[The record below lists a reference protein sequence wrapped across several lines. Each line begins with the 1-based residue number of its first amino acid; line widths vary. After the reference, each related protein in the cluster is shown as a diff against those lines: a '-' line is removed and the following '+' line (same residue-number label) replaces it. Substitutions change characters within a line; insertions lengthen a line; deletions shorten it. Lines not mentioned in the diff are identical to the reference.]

1 MAIEFSLPYRPFEIL
16 IRFRKNIYVGGVIG
30 VGVLSAPLVGGA
42 ILGAVAAAFGWYA
55 WRLRSAR
62 DRPGGTGLVGIAVL
76 LAVVTLAEALVVGLG
91 LPAEALAPL
100 TQIAVFGGAVCWA
113 KFVIAYT
120 GRDPGG
126 RGVLVLVVLLP
137 VVGLVGSI
145 LRFTPVLPL
154 VEPVHSIGS
163 ANILVS
169 SVASAATWGIFVGL
183 SLLLIWD
190 ATRYASFER
199 SRGVALSLVGF
210 AVVGLPLA
218 TSALELVGALAIETG
233 AVVTQT
239 AIFAAL
245 TVGVAVGRP
254 YRSLPIAEAIGR
266 DVVVSNLN
274 DAVVVVDADGRIV
287 DANEAAERLFD
298 RSVDEVVRE
307 PLSALVD
314 AELLGPDGLPTESTI
329 PVEGATGKR
338 YFDVSVSR
346 VRRDANVEAG
356 YAVALRDV
364 TDERIRGQR
373 LEVLQ
378 RVLRHNVR
386 NDMTAVYAM
395 ADAVAED
402 GDRRVAER
410 LRETADSLVS
420 VSERAR
426 AVEESMCL
434 DPASDEPADVG
445 ALATE
450 VAAVLREQ
458 GREVAVTT
466 DGDAA
471 VRRSPELVASICE
484 HLLSYATG
492 NADGPVAVSVER
504 DGAYVDVSVESDGRI
519 LPEQDAKAV
528 TNGGE
533 TQLEHANDLDIWA
546 VSWGAE
552 RLGGELVPDC
562 EHGRRVGVRIP
573 VE

>member
-1 MAIEFSLPYRPFEIL
+1 M
-16 IRFRKNIYVGGVIG
+16 
-30 VGVLSAPLVGGA
+30 LSAPLVGGP

-55 WRLRSAR
+55 WRLRGAR
-62 DRPGGTGLVGIAVL
+62 DRPGGTGLVAIAAL

-91 LPAEALAPL
+91 LPAAALAPL
-100 TQIAVFGGAVCWA
+100 TQIVVFGGAVCWA

-126 RGVLVLVVLLP
+126 PGVLALVVLLP
-137 VVGLVGSI
+137 ALGIVSAL
-145 LRFTPVLPL
+145 LRFTPLLPMT
-154 VEPVHSIGS
+154 EPVSS
-163 ANILVS
+163 AGPVNVLAS
-169 SVASAATWGIFVGL
+169 SVASAASWGILIGL

-199 SRGVALSLVGF
+199 PRGVALSLVGF
-210 AVVGLPLA
+210 ALAGMPLV
-218 TSALELVGALAIETG
+218 TSALELADTITIGTG
-233 AVVTQT
+233 AVVAQ
-239 AIFAAL
+239 AGVLAAL
-245 TVGVAVGRP
+245 TVGIAVGRP

-266 DVVVSNLN
+266 DAVVSNLN
-274 DAVVVVDADGRIV
+274 DAVVVVDGDARIV
-287 DANEAAERLFD
+287 DMNEAAEALFD
-298 RSVDEVVRE
+298 RSLDAVVRE

-314 AELLGPDGLPTESTI
+314 ADLLGPDGLPGESTVQI
-329 PVEGATGKR
+329 GDAVGKR

-346 VRRDANVEAG
+346 VRGDGAVEAG

-373 LEVLQ
+373 LEVLG

-395 ADAVAED
+395 ADAVAEN
-402 GDRRVAER
+402 GDEAVAER
-410 LRETADSLVS
+410 LRETADSLVD

-434 DPASDEPADVG
+434 DPATDETADVG

-458 GREVAVTT
+458 GHDVSVRT
-466 DGDAA
+466 DDDAE
-471 VRRSPELVASICE
+471 VRRSPKLVASVCE
-484 HLLSYATG
+484 HLLSYAAG
-492 NADGPVAVSVER
+492 NASGPVAVTVDDRGSH
-504 DGAYVDVSVESDGRI
+504 VDVTAESDGR
-519 LPEQDAKAV
+519 LLDEQDAAAV
-528 TNGGE
+528 TNGSE
-533 TQLEHANDLDIWA
+533 TQLEHAEDLDIWA

-552 RLGGELVPDC
+552 RLGGELLPDC
-562 EHGRRVGVRIP
+562 ERGRSVGVRIP

>member
-1 MAIEFSLPYRPFEIL
+1 M
-16 IRFRKNIYVGGVIG
+16 IG
-30 VGVLSAPLVGGA
+30 VGVLSAPLVGGG
-42 ILGAVAAAFGWYA
+42 ILGAVAAAFGWHA
-55 WRLRSAR
+55 WRLRDAR
-62 DRPGGTGLVGIAVL
+62 DRPGGSGLVVL
-76 LAVVTLAEALVVGLG
+76 VALLSVVTLVEALVVGLR
-91 LPAEALAPL
+91 LPSAALAPL

-169 SVASAATWGIFVGL
+169 SVASAATWGIFVGM
-183 SLLLIWD
+183 SLLLAWD
-190 ATRYASFER
+190 AMRYASFER

-218 TSALELVGALAIETG
+218 TSALELTGSISIETG
-233 AVVTQT
+233 AVVAQT
-239 AIFAAL
+239 TILAVL
-245 TVGVAVGRP
+245 TVGLAVGRP

-266 DVVVSNLN
+266 DAVVSNLN
-274 DAVVVVDADGRIV
+274 DAVVVVDGGGRIV
-287 DANEAAERLFD
+287 DMNRSAEELFG
-298 RSVDEVVRE
+298 RQLDEVVRE
-307 PLSALVD
+307 PLSALVGT
-314 AELLGPDGLPTESTI
+314 ELLGPDGLVRESTI
-329 PVEGATGKR
+329 QVEGATGKR
-338 YFDVSVSR
+338 SFDVSISR

-395 ADAVAED
+395 ADAVDDD
-402 GDRRVAER
+402 GDERIAER
-410 LRETADSLVS
+410 LRETADSLVA

-434 DPASDEPADVG
+434 DPATDDVADVG
-445 ALATE
+445 ALVTDI
-450 VAAVLREQ
+450 AAVLREQ
-458 GREVAVTT
+458 GQEMAMTA
-466 DGDAA
+466 DGDAE

-492 NADGPVAVSVER
+492 NAEGPVAVTVER
-504 DGAYVDVSVESDGRI
+504 DDAYVDVAVESDDRL

-562 EHGRRVGVRIP
+562 EHGRRVALRIP

>member
-1 MAIEFSLPYRPFEIL
+1 M
-16 IRFRKNIYVGGVIG
+16 
-30 VGVLSAPLVGGA
+30 LSGPLVGGS
-42 ILGAVAAAFGWYA
+42 ILGAAAAAFGWYA
-55 WRLRSAR
+55 WRLRGAR
-62 DRPGGTGLVGIAVL
+62 DRPGGTGLVAIAAL

-91 LPAEALAPL
+91 LPAAALAPL
-100 TQIAVFGGAVCWA
+100 TQIVVFGGAVCWA

-126 RGVLVLVVLLP
+126 PGVLALVVLLP
-137 VVGLVGSI
+137 ALGLVGA
-145 LRFTPVLPL
+145 LARFTPVLPMT
-154 VEPVHSIGS
+154 EPVSS
-163 ANILVS
+163 AGPVNVLLS
-169 SVASAATWGIFVGL
+169 SVASAASWGILIGL

-210 AVVGLPLA
+210 AVAGLPLV
-218 TSALELVGALAIETG
+218 TSALELADTISIETG
-233 AVVTQT
+233 AVVAQT
-239 AIFAAL
+239 GVLAAL

-266 DVVVSNLN
+266 DAVVSNLN
-274 DAVVVVDADGRIV
+274 DAVVVVDGDARVV
-287 DANEAAERLFD
+287 DMNEAAEELFE
-298 RSVDEVVRE
+298 RPLAATVRE

-314 AELLGPDGLPTESTI
+314 ADLLGPDGLPDESTI
-329 PVEGATGKR
+329 EIEGAVGKR

-346 VRRDANVEAG
+346 VRRSGAAAAG
-356 YAVALRDV
+356 HAVALRDV

-373 LEVLQ
+373 LEVLG

-395 ADAVAED
+395 ADAVAD
-402 GDRRVAER
+402 GGDERTARR
-410 LRETADSLVS
+410 LRETADSLVE

-434 DPASDEPADVG
+434 DPATDETADVG
-445 ALATE
+445 ALVAE
-450 VAAVLREQ
+450 VAAALRDQ
-458 GREVAVTT
+458 GHDVSVTA

-471 VRRSPELVASICE
+471 VRRSPELVASVCE
-484 HLLSYATG
+484 HLLSYATE
-492 NADGPVAVSVER
+492 NAAGPIAVTVER
-504 DGAYVDVSVESDGRI
+504 DGCYVDVTVESDGR
-519 LPEQDAKAV
+519 LLAEQDAAAV

-533 TQLEHANDLDIWA
+533 TQLEHADDLDIWA

-562 EHGRRVGVRIP
+562 ERGRRVGVRIP
-573 VE
+573 VA